1 MNISDTTAPYG
12 DANETTRWF
21 HRNDVV
27 HHRIGIYHEN
37 TSILAQEVPGPGH
50 LKWVLSDGERTS
62 SNNLNL
68 TPSGEL
74 EFNVSMNENTLY
86 NDDGSFTL
94 AVEGFEA
101 FSINDLT
108 YDLVMDDRAPKL
120 VLSPGTLERLDSN
133 ALEEVRVTVSIN
145 DDTHMPPSGLAM
157 HSVFY
162 RMGQPLE
169 GTERI
174 DQIPITEVV
183 SEYTVYNATVNFEP
197 TDVTLIRSDI
207 LIVWFEA
214 SDRSGRTLTGLG
226 TATAP
231 LNVAMTWVAFE
242 PVFTDLSAT
251 PFRPKVGE
259 NVSVYARVANN
270 GLLAGEFEVL
280 LRDDEGGVLANETV
294 QLNTSEWVNFV
305 WNIEAWKV
313 GRLGL
318 SVEIVN
324 HTPLVP
330 IPLADIQASDGDGS
344 SSSMA
349 TLSLSVL
356 ALVIAGVVL
365 FTVRQQRFQRQEAYH
380 LERIRRIVSYR
391 QPPPIPQDIME
402 TRQEE

>member
-1 MNISDTTAPYG
+1 
-12 DANETTRWF
+12 
-21 HRNDVV
+21 
-27 HHRIGIYHEN
+27 
-37 TSILAQEVPGPGH
+37 
-50 LKWVLSDGERTS
+50 
-62 SNNLNL
+62 
-68 TPSGEL
+68 
-74 EFNVSMNENTLY
+74 
-86 NDDGSFTL
+86 
-94 AVEGFEA
+94 
-101 FSINDLT
+101 
-108 YDLVMDDRAPKL
+108 

-169 GTERI
+169 GTERM
-174 DQIPITEVV
+174 DLLPIAEVV
-183 SEYTVYNATVNFEP
+183 SEYTVYNATVNFQPIGVE
-197 TDVTLIRSDI
+197 LSRSDI

-214 SDRSGRTLTGLG
+214 SDRSGRSLTGLG
-226 TATAP
+226 TASAP

-251 PFRPKVGE
+251 PFRPKIGE
-259 NVSVYARVANN
+259 NVSVYARVAND

-294 QLNTSEWVNFV
+294 FLNTSEWVNFV

-330 IPLADIQASDGDGS
+330 IPLADIQARDGDGS

-365 FTVRQQRFQRQEAYH
+365 FTVRQQRVQRVEAYH

-391 QPPPIPQDIME
+391 QPPPIPWDIME
-402 TRQEE
+402 THQEE